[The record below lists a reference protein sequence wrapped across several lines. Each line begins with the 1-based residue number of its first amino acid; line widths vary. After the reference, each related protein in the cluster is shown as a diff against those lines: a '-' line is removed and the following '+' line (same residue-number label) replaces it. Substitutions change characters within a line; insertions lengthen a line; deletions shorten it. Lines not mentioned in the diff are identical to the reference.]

1 MVGFA
6 NCTIPTLPLNLAL
19 LKGASISGVFWG
31 EFARRE
37 PQANAACLMQL
48 AAWYM
53 EGKIKPV
60 IEHTLPMSALKQ
72 AFDLMGSR
80 QVRGKVV
87 LTNG

>member
-1 MVGFA
+1 
-6 NCTIPTLPLNLAL
+6 NLAL

-60 IEHTLPMSALKQ
+60 IEHKLPMSQLKE
-72 AFDLMGSR
+72 AFALMGTR

-87 LTNG
+87 LVNS